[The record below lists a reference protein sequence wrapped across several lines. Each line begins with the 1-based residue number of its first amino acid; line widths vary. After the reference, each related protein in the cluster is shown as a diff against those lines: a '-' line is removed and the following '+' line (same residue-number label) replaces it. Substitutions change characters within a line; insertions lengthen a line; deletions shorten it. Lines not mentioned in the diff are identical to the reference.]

1 MGFHVSWIAV
11 QGRTPEAARAELG
24 LAATAEREFL
34 PESDITGVE
43 LPSGWYLV
51 FFNDPLPGEL
61 QDTTLRALSQDAEV
75 VACVVEEASM
85 VSLAR
90 GYAGGR
96 RTWEVVHDAGQ
107 GLEHLA
113 IEGDP
118 PPALAGIHA
127 RLLEE
132 ARSGAGADY
141 VFDVPAELGKALTG
155 FRHDEDVEGADEDV
169 FVVLERTGVSAG

>member
-11 QGRTPEAARAELG
+11 QGRTPAAVRGELG
-24 LAATAEREFL
+24 LVETGEREFL
-34 PESDITGVE
+34 PESEVTGAE

-51 FFNDPLPGEL
+51 FFNDPMPGEL
-61 QDTTLRALSQDAEV
+61 KDATLRVLSQDAEV
-75 VACVVEEASM
+75 VTCVVEETSM

-90 GYAGGR
+90 AYSGGQ

-113 IEGDP
+113 TEGDP
-118 PPALAGIHA
+118 PTALAGIHG

-141 VFDVPAELGKALTG
+141 LFDVPAELGKALTG
-155 FRHDEDVEGADEDV
+155 FRHDEDVEGADADV
-169 FVVLERTGVSAG
+169 FAVLERTGRSTV